1 MIRVSRSA
9 IPASLKTAAAIELP
23 KVLAFYGRQPSKS
36 SWKFTAYREPAVAAE
51 LKRLFHKKCAYC
63 ESKMMTV
70 QPIDVDHFRPKNAIR
85 TGRHLIKPGYYWLAG
100 SWNNLLP
107 SCILC
112 NRPNRYESGGVTVT
126 GGKGNDFPLMG
137 TTLPLPRYAA
147 RSRVYR
153 EPQLLLDPCGKVPP
167 SKHLRFFHDG
177 KIEPKPL
184 RDGTPSP
191 RGKATIKVFALDR
204 TELCDARRDVAL
216 RIIGEL
222 ERLEEEM
229 QSSAG
234 PNGARRRAY
243 HLRALARHLTDDQ
256 PYLEMARQLIEARQP
271 GFLTLLPDMLR
282 YYWRD
287 QAPPLH
293 NFKRRNR

>member
-23 KVLAFYGRQPSKS
+23 KVLDFYGCPPPKS
-36 SWKFTAYREPAVAAE
+36 SWTFTAYKDPTVAEE

-63 ESKMMTV
+63 ESRMMVV
-70 QPIDVDHFRPKNAIR
+70 QPIDIDHFRPKNAIR
-85 TGRHLIKPGYYWLAG
+85 IGRDLIKPGYYWLAS

-137 TTLPLPRYAA
+137 TTPPLPKYAA
-147 RSRVYR
+147 RSRVNR
-153 EPQLLLDPCGKVPP
+153 ESHLLLDPCGKVPP
-167 SKHLRFFHDG
+167 SKHLAFFRDG

-191 RGKATIKVFALDR
+191 RGKATIRILALDR

-216 RIIGEL
+216 RILGEL

-229 QSSAG
+229 QSPAG
-234 PNGARRRAY
+234 PNIERRRAY
-243 HLRALARHLTDDQ
+243 HLCALARHLTDDQ
-256 PYLEMARQLIEARQP
+256 PYLEMARQIIEARQP
-271 GFLTLLPDMLR
+271 GFLKLLPDMLY

-287 QAPPLH
+287 QAPPIH